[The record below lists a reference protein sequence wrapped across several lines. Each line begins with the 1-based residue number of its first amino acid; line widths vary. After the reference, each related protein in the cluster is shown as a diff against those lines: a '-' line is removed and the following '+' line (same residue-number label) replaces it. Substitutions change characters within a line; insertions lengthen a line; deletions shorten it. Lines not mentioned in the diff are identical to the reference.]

1 MGYRSDVYIKMN
13 KNLKQEFLDKFL
25 DDWKNIWRCS
35 EDYEYYYVFIPH
47 IKWYYSFPV
56 VSDLSKWIINNKDN
70 CGAIIIGEDYNT
82 EQIGYPDE
90 VGMYIRMD
98 VEGFNYENQ

>member
-25 DDWKNIWRCS
+25 DDWNNIWRCN

-47 IKWYYSFPV
+47 IKWYQSLKEVFEIEQ
-56 VSDLSKWIINNKDN
+56 WIINNQEN
-70 CGAIIIGEDYNT
+70 CGAIIIGEDYHT
-82 EQIGYPDE
+82 EEIGCPDE

-98 VEGFNYENQ
+98 VEGFDYAN